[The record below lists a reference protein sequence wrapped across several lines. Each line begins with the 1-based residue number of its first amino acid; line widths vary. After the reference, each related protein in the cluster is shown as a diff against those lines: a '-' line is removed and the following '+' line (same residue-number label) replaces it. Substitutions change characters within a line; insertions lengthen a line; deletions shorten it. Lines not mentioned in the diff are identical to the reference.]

1 MGISGNMQSLSQ
13 LCACY
18 GVPRVTQGFI
28 TLFIGET
35 FAVYHIGSFKYCLGR
50 QLNVTYCKKKHRK
63 KNRLRDR
70 SNMWLKSLIRILHF

>member
-18 GVPRVTQGFI
+18 GVPRVTRGFT

-35 FAVYHIGSFKYCLGR
+35 FAV
-50 QLNVTYCKKKHRK
+50 
-63 KNRLRDR
+63 
-70 SNMWLKSLIRILHF
+70 HFINFGVS

>member
-18 GVPRVTQGFI
+18 GVPRVTRGFT

-35 FAVYHIGSFKYCLGR
+35 FAVYTK
-50 QLNVTYCKKKHRK
+50 
-63 KNRLRDR
+63 
-70 SNMWLKSLIRILHF
+70 

>member
-18 GVPRVTQGFI
+18 GVPRVTQGFT

-35 FAVYHIGSFKYCLGR
+35 FAVYHTCLIISHKFFSAIYNQG
-50 QLNVTYCKKKHRK
+50 QLQ
-63 KNRLRDR
+63 
-70 SNMWLKSLIRILHF
+70 

>member
-18 GVPRVTQGFI
+18 GVPRVTRGFT

-35 FAVYHIGSFKYCLGR
+35 FAVYGILDQYSWMSGIPRHI
-50 QLNVTYCKKKHRK
+50 
-63 KNRLRDR
+63 
-70 SNMWLKSLIRILHF
+70 

>member
-18 GVPRVTQGFI
+18 GVPRVTQGFT

-35 FAVYHIGSFKYCLGR
+35 FAVYIRFPFNIISCMYISRLTLFTQNEFEHSKGR
-50 QLNVTYCKKKHRK
+50 NANIK
-63 KNRLRDR
+63 
-70 SNMWLKSLIRILHF
+70 M

>member
-18 GVPRVTQGFI
+18 GVPRVTRGFT

-35 FAVYHIGSFKYCLGR
+35 FAVYVKRINKMITNYADF
-50 QLNVTYCKKKHRK
+50 LNKSIFLDSGLCA
-63 KNRLRDR
+63 NLRGDD
-70 SNMWLKSLIRILHF
+70 MFEKM